1 MDSYNGLNDFH
12 LDALREV
19 GNIGAGNA
27 ATALSSILTDK
38 VNISV
43 PTLKIL
49 DVSEISSA
57 LGGPETPAVGI
68 LITMSDDIH
77 GMLLF
82 ILSQQF
88 TCLLLETLLGEKID
102 SFENLSELGLS
113 ALQEIGN
120 ILAGSYI
127 NAIASLTNL
136 NIYLSPPGLSID
148 MVGAILNVP
157 AAQFGI
163 MGDKVLFIEE
173 DFISKDNVIRS
184 HLLIIPE
191 IDSVNIIL
199 SKLGVL

>member
-1 MDSYNGLNDFH
+1 LDGYDDLSDFH

-27 ATALSSILTDK
+27 ATALASLLTDK
-38 VNISV
+38 INISV
-43 PTLKIL
+43 PILKII
-49 DVSEISSA
+49 DVSDISSA
-57 LGGPETPAVGI
+57 LDGPETPAVGI
-68 LITMSDDIH
+68 LLSMSGDIN

-82 ILSQQF
+82 ILNNEF
-88 TCLLLETLLGEKID
+88 TSLLLNTLLGEKTD
-102 SFENLSELGLS
+102 GFYNLSELGLS

-136 NIYLSPPGLSID
+136 NIYLSPPGIAID
-148 MVGAILNVP
+148 MIGAILNVP
-157 AAQFGI
+157 AAQFGT
-163 MGDKVLFIEE
+163 MGDKVLLIEE
-173 DFISKDNVIRS
+173 DFISGTDVMRS
-184 HLLIIPE
+184 HLLILPE